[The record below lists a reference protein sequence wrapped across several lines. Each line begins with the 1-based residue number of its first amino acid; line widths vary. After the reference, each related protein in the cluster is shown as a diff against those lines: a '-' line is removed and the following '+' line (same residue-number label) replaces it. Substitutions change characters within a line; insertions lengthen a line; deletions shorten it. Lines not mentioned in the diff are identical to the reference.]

1 MKCGP
6 AGTPEMVYVPSA
18 PVCDPIVVPSIRTC
32 TPVSGEPLVASM
44 TRPRTM
50 LLPCARVIEGD
61 TSKAIARNLRT
72 RLSGMVPP
80 NDFKWS
86 RMRDRIVD
94 HASPCETA
102 FLFMPRSAPQSYFH
116 LYTLS
121 N

>member
-1 MKCGP
+1 
-6 AGTPEMVYVPSA
+6 
-18 PVCDPIVVPSIRTC
+18 
-32 TPVSGEPLVASM
+32 M

-50 LLPCARVIEGD
+50 PLPCARVIEGD
-61 TSKAIARNLRT
+61 TNKAIARNLRT

-86 RMRDRIVD
+86 SLRDRIVD

-121 N
+121 NHFPSYSMQRGTGSLFVISLLQPFAGALSA